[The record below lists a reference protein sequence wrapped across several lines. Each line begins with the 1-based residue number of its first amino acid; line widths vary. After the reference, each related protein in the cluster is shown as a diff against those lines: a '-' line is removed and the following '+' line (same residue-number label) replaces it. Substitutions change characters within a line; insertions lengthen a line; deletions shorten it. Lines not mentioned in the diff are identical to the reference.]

1 MKINIM
7 CPKGKFGSLPYLAN
21 IMKQI
26 IGNNVTISGNT
37 PNDYK
42 PNYLNLLIDEGI
54 SSIIYRRKA
63 DVWWTDTPAMI
74 PTSRH
79 DIQKILQEE
88 KLFKKHY
95 TVSKFNYNHY
105 KQLGIPVEETIIP
118 RPINPILFNY
128 YTDYNN
134 TIYDIIT
141 IGKKDM
147 CDRKNLTLQREI
159 VLELNLKA
167 VFVSDVFLYKR
178 PNIVQYNFGSISDE
192 FKAQLLTQ
200 SKFLLWTSFVEG
212 FGMPVLEAMAVGTVP
227 IYTDVPAH
235 NEFAV
240 GIPIKPIDKITTFC
254 YGVKVIKYLIDKKDV
269 IEAIKYALGLS
280 REEYINLQYECMNKA
295 IEVYNDFISKLP
307 LLLGG
312 KRAN

>member
-1 MKINIM
+1 M
-7 CPKGKFGSLPYLAN
+7 CPKGSFGSLNYLAN
-21 IMKQI
+21 IVKQI
-26 IGNNVTISGNT
+26 IGNNVIISGNT

-42 PNYLNLLIDEGI
+42 PNYLNLLIDECI

-212 FGMPVLEAMAVGTVP
+212 FGMPVLEAMAVGTIP

>member
-1 MKINIM
+1 M
-7 CPKGKFGSLPYLAN
+7 CPRGSFGSLNYLAN

-26 IGNNVTISGNT
+26 IGNNVIISGNT

-42 PNYLNLLIDEGI
+42 PNCLNILIDEGI
-54 SSIIYRRKA
+54 SSIIYKRKA
-63 DVWWTDTPAMI
+63 DIWWTDTPAMI

-79 DIQKILQEE
+79 NLKKILQEE
-88 KLFKKHY
+88 KLFEKHY

-134 TIYDIIT
+134 TTFDIIT
-141 IGKKDM
+141 IGKMDS
-147 CDRKNLTLQREI
+147 CDRKNLAIQRD
-159 VLELNLKA
+159 VVLNLDVKYC
-167 VFVSDVFLYKR
+167 VVSNAWMPKR

-212 FGMPVLEAMAVGTVP
+212 FGLPVLEAMAVGTIP

-254 YGVKVIKYLIDKKDV
+254 YGVKVVKYLIDKKDI

-280 REEYINLQYECMNKA
+280 REEYTNLQYECMNKA
-295 IEVYNDFISKLP
+295 IEVYNDFITKLP
-307 LLLGG
+307 LLL
-312 KRAN
+312 NPDT

>member
-7 CPKGKFGSLPYLAN
+7 CPKGSFGSLNYLAN

-42 PNYLNLLIDEGI
+42 PNHLNLLIDEGI
-54 SSIIYRRKA
+54 SSVIHKRKA

-79 DIQKILQEE
+79 NLKKILQEE

-105 KQLGIPVEETIIP
+105 KQLNIPVEETIIP

-128 YTDYNN
+128 YTDYDN

-147 CDRKNLTLQREI
+147 CDRKNLTLQREV

-212 FGMPVLEAMAVGTVP
+212 FGMPVLEAMAVGTIP

-240 GIPIKPIDKITTFC
+240 GIPIKPEDKITTFC
-254 YGVKVIKYLIDKKDV
+254 YGVKVVKYLIDKKDV

-280 REEYINLQYECMNKA
+280 KEEYTNLQYECMNKA

-307 LLLGG
+307 LLL
-312 KRAN
+312 NPDT

>member
-1 MKINIM
+1 MMRINIM
-7 CPKGKFGSLPYLAN
+7 CPKGSFGSLNYLAN
-21 IMKQI
+21 IVKQI
-26 IGNNVTISGNT
+26 IGNNVIISGNT

-42 PNYLNLLIDEGI
+42 PNYLNLLIDECI

-63 DVWWTDTPAMI
+63 DVWWTDTPAII

-79 DIQKILQEE
+79 NIQKILQEE

-105 KQLGIPVEETIIP
+105 KQLGVPAEETIIP

-134 TIYDIIT
+134 TTFDIIT
-141 IGKKDM
+141 IGKMDS
-147 CDRKNLTLQREI
+147 CDRKNLAIQRDV
-159 VLELNLKA
+159 VLSLDVKYC
-167 VFVSDVFLYKR
+167 VVSNAWMPKR

-212 FGMPVLEAMAVGTVP
+212 FGLPVLEAMAVGTIP

-254 YGVKVIKYLIDKKDV
+254 YGVKVVKYLIDKKDI

-280 REEYINLQYECMNKA
+280 REEYTNLQYECMNKA
-295 IEVYNDFISKLP
+295 IEVYNDFITKLP
-307 LLLGG
+307 LLL
-312 KRAN
+312 NPDT

>member
-42 PNYLNLLIDEGI
+42 PSYLNLLIDEGI
-54 SSIIYRRKA
+54 SSIIHKRKA
-63 DVWWTDTPAMI
+63 DIWWTDTPAMI

-147 CDRKNLTLQREI
+147 CDRKNLTLQREV

-212 FGMPVLEAMAVGTVP
+212 FGMPVLEAMAVGTIP
-227 IYTDVPAH
+227 IYSDVPAH

-254 YGVKVIKYLIDKKDV
+254 YGVKVIKYIIDKKDV

-280 REEYINLQYECMNKA
+280 REEYINLQIECMYKA
-295 IEVYNDFISKLP
+295 YQVYQDFLSKLP
-307 LLLGG
+307 LLL
-312 KRAN
+312 NPDT

>member
-1 MKINIM
+1 M
-7 CPKGKFGSLPYLAN
+7 CPKGSFGSLNYLAN

-26 IGNNVTISGNT
+26 IGNNVVISGNT

-54 SSIIYRRKA
+54 SSIIHKRKA

-79 DIQKILQEE
+79 NIQKILQEE

-128 YTDYNN
+128 YTDYDN

-147 CDRKNLTLQREI
+147 CDRKNLTLQREV

-254 YGVKVIKYLIDKKDV
+254 YGVKVVKYLIDKKDV

-280 REEYINLQYECMNKA
+280 KEEYTNLQYECMNKA

-307 LLLGG
+307 LLL
-312 KRAN
+312 NPDT

>member
-79 DIQKILQEE
+79 NIQKILQEE

-134 TIYDIIT
+134 TTYDIIT
-141 IGKKDM
+141 IGKKDT
-147 CDRKNLTLQREI
+147 CDRKNLTLQREV

-192 FKAQLLTQ
+192 FKAQLLSK

-254 YGVKVIKYLIDKKDV
+254 YGVKVVKYIIDKKDV

-280 REEYINLQYECMNKA
+280 REEYTNLQIECMYKA
-295 IEVYNDFISKLP
+295 YQVYQDFLSKLP
-307 LLLGG
+307 LLL
-312 KRAN
+312 NPDT

>member
-7 CPKGKFGSLPYLAN
+7 CPKGSFGSLPYLAN

-141 IGKKDM
+141 IGKKDT

-254 YGVKVIKYLIDKKDV
+254 YGVKVVKYLIDKKDV

-280 REEYINLQYECMNKA
+280 REEYTNLQIECMYKA
-295 IEVYNDFISKLP
+295 YQVYQDFLSKLP
-307 LLLGG
+307 LLL
-312 KRAN
+312 NPDT